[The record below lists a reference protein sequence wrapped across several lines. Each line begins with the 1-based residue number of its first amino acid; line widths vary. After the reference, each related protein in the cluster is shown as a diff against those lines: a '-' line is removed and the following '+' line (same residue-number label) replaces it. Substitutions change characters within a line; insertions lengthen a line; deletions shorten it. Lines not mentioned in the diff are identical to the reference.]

1 MRATRFALMAVAVA
15 IVMSVPAAAQS
26 WSNYFEDNG
35 SLLIGGVSMGW
46 GRTGFQCT
54 APSPQGVPQIETYSY
69 ELHQTQPYEMLV
81 TFEASLFDWSSTDVI
96 DTITFIIDD
105 VGYRLPPVRLDEF
118 SGTVARLP
126 MTDPMV
132 LALFDARRLLMDG
145 GQGTAYEFP
154 VDGLADGLQT
164 GFATCVDR
172 WVQLGH
178 PLPPA
183 LGRFAAAG
191 SDGAG
196 HGGGT
201 GAGSA
206 AGVGVASDPDLVPI
220 RRPQPTDVETI
231 TFVPPSRP
239 AGPGQ
244 DMGLR
249 AIQTATQVCGSS
261 ASFGEGAIWP
271 GNIDGDG
278 EDDAVMNW
286 GFVECISATGT
297 VSPVPGAC
305 DTSGQCRVTLF
316 SSANTAAGFADW
328 NIAAFH
334 AEPDP
339 DGPAPL
345 FFSTREAVCGD
356 ADTGAGCMA
365 WLQWTGAGFTAINIW
380 GLSTGVSIDPPAPT
394 LQAEAE
400 DLRPG
405 YRPAP
410 AAVIPNS
417 IPPAIETH
425 LAGLCRGDWAVVD
438 DSKVQAADIDGDGI
452 ADFLLNWSGMVC
464 ADGAYGGG
472 YCGAANCRIDV
483 FLSSRG
489 YADPFDLL
497 GIGADFVQDAQG
509 RIGVLLSGTPFV
521 CADGFCDTPFYWNG
535 TTLDQ

>member
-1 MRATRFALMAVAVA
+1 MRATRFALMAVAMA
-15 IVMSVPAAAQS
+15 MAMSAPATAQS
-26 WSNYFEDNG
+26 WQSDAEDNG

-54 APSPQGVPQIETYSY
+54 APSPQGVPQLETYSN

-81 TFEASLFDWSSTDVI
+81 TLDASLFDWSSSHVI

-105 VGYRLPPVRLDEF
+105 VGYRLPPVMLDEF

-132 LALFDARRLLMDG
+132 LALFDARSLLMDG

-154 VDGLADGLQT
+154 VDGLTDGLQT
-164 GFATCVDR
+164 GFALCVDR

-178 PLPPA
+178 PLPPE

-191 SDGAG
+191 SD
-196 HGGGT
+196 GGGT

-244 DMGLR
+244 SMGMR

-345 FFSTREAVCGD
+345 FFSTREAVCGG

-380 GLSTGVSIDPPAPT
+380 GLSTGVSIDPPALT

-400 DLRPG
+400 DLPPG

-417 IPPAIETH
+417 IPPAVDTH
-425 LAGLCRGDWAVVD
+425 IRGQCQGDYDVD
-438 DSKVQAADIDGDGI
+438 PSEVQASDIDGDGV
-452 ADFLLNWSGMVC
+452 ADYLINWMGVTC
-464 ADGAYGGG
+464 FGAVQGRAF
-472 YCGAANCRIDV
+472 CGAANCSIDLFV
-483 FLSSRG
+483 SSRG
-489 YADPFDLL
+489 YAQPEQLL
-497 GIGADFVQDAQG
+497 GIGADFVQDGAG
-509 RIGVLLSGTPFV
+509 RVGILLSGTPFL
-521 CADGFCDTPFYWNG
+521 CADGFCDTPWYWNG
-535 TTLDQ
+535 TGIAQ